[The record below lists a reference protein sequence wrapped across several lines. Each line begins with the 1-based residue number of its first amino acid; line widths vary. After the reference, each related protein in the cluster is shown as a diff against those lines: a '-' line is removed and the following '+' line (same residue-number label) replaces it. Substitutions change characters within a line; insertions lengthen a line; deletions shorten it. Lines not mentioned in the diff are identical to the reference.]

1 MNINETVD
9 ALLES
14 YKDKDS
20 ITKIDTYPQLDKFLI
35 NDIINKLQDILFP
48 GYFRRTDLKSDV
60 LKYYVGDQIQ
70 DIYNSLKDQ
79 IIIALYYLEDEKCYI
94 EKESLARNI
103 TSEFIDKL
111 PEIRSMLAKDASATF
126 DGDPAAFSISE
137 IVLSYPGYYAI
148 MIHRLAHVL
157 YQLNVPL
164 IPRMMSERAHS
175 LTGIDIHPGATI
187 GEYFMIDHGTGIVIG
202 ETTEIGKN
210 VKIYQGVTLGALSTK
225 GGQNLKNKKRHPTI
239 EDDVTIYSNAS
250 ILGGETVIGK
260 GATIGGG
267 TFITTSVEPGMSV
280 YAVANHNLK

>member
-1 MNINETVD
+1 MNINETVEN
-9 ALLES
+9 LLQS
-14 YKDKDS
+14 YKEKDN
-20 ITKIDTYPQLDKFLI
+20 ITKIDTHPQLDKFLI
-35 NDIINKLQDILFP
+35 NEIINKLQDILFP

-79 IIIALYYLEDEKCYI
+79 IIIALYYQEDDKCYI
-94 EKESLARNI
+94 EKESLARSI
-103 TSEFIDKL
+103 TSDFINKL
-111 PEIRSMLAKDASATF
+111 PEIRSMLSKDAIATF
-126 DGDPAAFSISE
+126 DGDPAAYSISE

-148 MIHRLAHVL
+148 MIHRLAHEL
-157 YQLNVPL
+157 YKLNVPL

-187 GEYFMIDHGTGIVIG
+187 DEYFMIDHGTGIVIG

-225 GGQNLKNKKRHPTI
+225 GGQDLKNKKRHPTI

-250 ILGGETVIGK
+250 ILGGNTIIGK

-267 TFITTSVEPGMSV
+267 TFITESVPENTSV
-280 YAVANHNLK
+280 YAVANQKVK